1 VADASAEPPKLV
13 ELAASEGW
21 EIERTDAL
29 HRLFTRRRIRVALTH
44 PARSA
49 LILETDRRGRL
60 RDHQTYVPPN
70 GGEIR
75 YLHGAAAITQALQGT
90 PPRGKTLN
98 DLWQRDKRNG
108 SRKR

>member
-1 VADASAEPPKLV
+1 V

-29 HRLFTRRRIRVALTH
+29 HRLFTRRRIRVALAH
-44 PARSA
+44 PTRGV
-49 LILETDRRGRL
+49 LILESDRRGRL

-75 YLHGAAAITQALQGT
+75 HLYGTGAVTQALQGT
-90 PPRGKTLN
+90 PPRGKAP
-98 DLWQRDKRNG
+98 DELWQR
-108 SRKR
+108 RKGQWFS